1 MKSLGLC
8 VAAAVLLSA
17 SQAFAA
23 PQCTEMRFL
32 DETGVLLP
40 VNPPLIG
47 IFLGDRPLFE
57 GSPPRFAKSEAGR
70 RVPCPAELVA
80 SAQKV
85 FKDSCLTEVSRNL
98 AATQNKV
105 DISVV
110 NQRCAEMGA
119 SLAP

>member
-1 MKSLGLC
+1 MKRLSLC
-8 VAAAVLLSA
+8 AAAAFLLSA
-17 SQAFAA
+17 SQAVAA

-32 DETGVLLP
+32 DQKGVLLP

-57 GSPPRFAKSEAGR
+57 GLPPAHAKSEAGR
-70 RVPCPAELVA
+70 MVPCPEALVA

-85 FKDSCLTEVSRNL
+85 FNDSCLTESSRQL

-105 DISVV
+105 DVSLV
-110 NQRCAEMGA
+110 NQRCGEMA
-119 SLAP
+119 KSLVK

>member
-1 MKSLGLC
+1 MMRLALC
-8 VAAAVLLSA
+8 AAAAVLSA

-32 DETGVLLP
+32 DDKGVLLP

-57 GSPPRFAKSEAGR
+57 GVPPSGRSEPGR
-70 RVPCPAELVA
+70 MVPCPAELVA

-85 FKDSCLTEVSRNL
+85 FNDSCLTEERRKQ
-98 AATQNKV
+98 AATQNRA
-105 DISVV
+105 DISLV
-110 NQRCAEMGA
+110 NQRCGEMA
-119 SLAP
+119 KSLAK

>member
-1 MKSLGLC
+1 MKRLGLC
-8 VAAAVLLSA
+8 AAAAVLLSA

-32 DETGVLLP
+32 DQKGVLVP

-57 GSPPRFAKSEAGR
+57 GSPPAHVKSEAGR
-70 RVPCPAELVA
+70 LVPCPETLIA

-85 FKDSCLTEVSRNL
+85 FNDSCLTENSRQL
-98 AATQNKV
+98 AATQNNV
-105 DISVV
+105 DVALV
-110 NQRCAEMGA
+110 NQRCGEMA
-119 SLAP
+119 KSLAK